1 MVSLGYTTLQ
11 MNVYQNSHTA
21 KSLNNGR
28 VRPYTE
34 GEIPIMDRIDEDLY
48 VISVIIV
55 TVFYFRLLLVVISL
69 IGYSPVLNRVDMNH
83 LVLQGG

>member
-11 MNVYQNSHTA
+11 MNV
-21 KSLNNGR
+21 L
-28 VRPYTE
+28 TE
-34 GEIPIMDRIDEDLY
+34 LKREIPIMDRIDEDLY
-48 VISVIIV
+48 VISGHYRNGF
-55 TVFYFRLLLVVISL
+55 TFAYYWSISP